1 MMKIYYFRKL
11 DKTCV
16 TLLHTSEFS
25 NGIPSLHL
33 RKERMKGNKETIL
46 IVERKS
52 VSKKDLNEVIINMIL
67 NEINIMMDVT
77 KNEWYNDAANE
88 LFDGK
93 E

>member
-1 MMKIYYFRKL
+1 
-11 DKTCV
+11 
-16 TLLHTSEFS
+16 
-25 NGIPSLHL
+25 
-33 RKERMKGNKETIL
+33 MKGNKETIL

-77 KNEWYNDAANE
+77 KIEWYNDAANE
-88 LFDGK
+88 VFDGK